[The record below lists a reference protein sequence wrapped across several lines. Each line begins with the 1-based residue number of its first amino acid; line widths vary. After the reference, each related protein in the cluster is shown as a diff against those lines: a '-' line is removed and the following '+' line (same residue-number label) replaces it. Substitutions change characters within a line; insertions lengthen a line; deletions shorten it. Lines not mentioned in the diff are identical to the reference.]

1 MLFHLLQADTLG
13 ALAEQINQEAEM
25 VAQPTQMSTS
35 LWSMFNMG
43 GPLMWVLL
51 ALSILA
57 IYLIGRKWW
66 MIRNASKIDPHFMQD
81 IRDYMNEGKTKS
93 AITLCGKYDNPVA
106 RMVETGIHR
115 MGRPMSD
122 IQNAIEN
129 CGNVEVARLEKGL
142 PLLASI
148 AGGAPMIGFL
158 GTVLGMVKAFFNMSK
173 AGNNIDITLLSDG
186 IYTAMLTTV
195 GGLIVGI
202 IAYFGYNWLTSQI
215 SDLVYKMESSTMEFI
230 DIILNEP
237 GVFLL
242 LIFFLVTSTLINPN
256 ALKLLL
262 PKSTGQVN
270 AKATVSV
277 SIKDWGN
284 DTYTYHV
291 NGEKDPVSYEQV
303 EDELIGLLSQEED
316 PTFSIFSDQSV
327 PVGEVVQIMNIAKR
341 NHYKVILATQ
351 PE

>member
-1 MLFHLLQADTLG
+1 M
-13 ALAEQINQEAEM
+13 AEQINQAAET
-25 VAQPTQMSTS
+25 VAQPSEMSTS

-66 MIRNASKIDPHFMQD
+66 MIKNASKIDPHFMQD

-115 MGRPMSD
+115 LGRPMSD

-215 SDLVYKMESSTMEFI
+215 SDLVYKMESSTLEFI
-230 DIILNEP
+230 DIVLNEP
-237 GVFLL
+237 G
-242 LIFFLVTSTLINPN
+242 
-256 ALKLLL
+256 
-262 PKSTGQVN
+262 
-270 AKATVSV
+270 
-277 SIKDWGN
+277 
-284 DTYTYHV
+284 
-291 NGEKDPVSYEQV
+291 
-303 EDELIGLLSQEED
+303 EE
-316 PTFSIFSDQSV
+316 
-327 PVGEVVQIMNIAKR
+327 E
-341 NHYKVILATQ
+341 
-351 PE
+351 